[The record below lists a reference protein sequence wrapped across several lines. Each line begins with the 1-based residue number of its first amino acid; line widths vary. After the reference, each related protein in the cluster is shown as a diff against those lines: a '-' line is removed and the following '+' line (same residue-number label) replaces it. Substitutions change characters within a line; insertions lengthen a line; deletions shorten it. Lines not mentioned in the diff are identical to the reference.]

1 MLFSNSRVFKKGSI
15 RQKGTLQMNMPTIF
29 ALKQFAPKPIER
41 PTEVQSSP
49 QNIIPKNMWGPAI
62 WYFFHTIA
70 QKVKE
75 ESFILI
81 KKDLISHIRL
91 ISSNLPCPNCSV
103 HATQYLNGIDM
114 NKITTKEDLKMMLYL
129 FHENVNNRLRKP
141 KFTYDDLNEK
151 YKNANTPK
159 ILYNFFH
166 YFEDKHKSVNMISND
181 MYVQRLSNN
190 LKKWYSDNLHHF
202 D

>member
-1 MLFSNSRVFKKGSI
+1 MSNNSFTPEFVQFPLKPCKKVI
-15 RQKGTLQMNMPTIF
+15 TN
-29 ALKQFAPKPIER
+29 
-41 PTEVQSSP
+41 
-49 QNIIPKNMWGPAI
+49 
-62 WYFFHTIA
+62 
-70 QKVKE
+70 
-75 ESFILI
+75 SFILI
-81 KKDLISHIRL
+81 KTDLISHIRL

-151 YKNANTPK
+151 YKNANIPK

-190 LKKWYSDNLHHF
+190 LKKWYSENLHHF